1 MPIRIKLSRKML
13 TTFFIVVLFALVLP
27 FETVRNQSYAA
38 NNSSCQLTWN
48 SVPDPNSVGASAVAA
63 LSASDVWAASDSLL
77 HWNGSTWTAVQP
89 LSSRAITDF
98 GIIAPNDIW
107 AAGWFLENSYYRSL
121 VLHWD
126 GVAWSDVPTPDIGPL
141 EGIAALTSNSIWII
155 GNVENSNPVPTSLH
169 WDGASWQTIPMSFSV
184 PIARYGW
191 VRGIS
196 AIAEDDV
203 WAVGEFYGRPSELS
217 DVLVWHWDGTQWDHK
232 PIGMGWLAQFTAVAA
247 VSSNDVWAVGKR
259 APDEAIIAHWNGTQ
273 WSLVSSYPN
282 GILNAVA
289 GLSANDAWAV
299 GWYETENSH
308 QMLIEHWDGI
318 RWNVVNLPKQTSPIN
333 SLSTITALT
342 ATDVWAGGSSILR
355 GTVPCLTAKPTK
367 PKLLFPHDL
376 ATLRRT
382 NPRLRWEPASGAS
395 WYELIVRRGAKIV
408 DQQYYLTDTRYIT
421 TALKRSSTYSWRV
434 KACNSV
440 GCSASRWWQF
450 TILK

>member
-1 MPIRIKLSRKML
+1 ML
-13 TTFFIVVLFALVLP
+13 RLGRSLWLVITVLAILLVNVPANNNASFL
-27 FETVRNQSYAA
+27 TQAA
-38 NNSSCQLTWN
+38 NNSSCLLTWHTVSTPERLWN
-48 SVPDPNSVGASAVAA
+48 DIAAVSQADIWVVGNAI
-63 LSASDVWAASDSLL
+63 L
-77 HWNGSTWTAVQP
+77 HWDGSSWNLVQDSYLNNNTLLDVAVI
-89 LSSRAITDF
+89 SA
-98 GIIAPNDIW
+98 NDIW
-107 AAGWFLENSYYRSL
+107 AAGWGSDGSSSHTL
-121 VLHWD
+121 VMHWD
-126 GVAWSDVPTPDIGPL
+126 GKEWSSVAVPDIG
-141 EGIAALTSNSIWII
+141 AAFGVDAISTTSIWII

-169 WDGASWQTIPMSFSV
+169 WDGAAWQTIPMSFSV

-299 GWYETENSH
+299 GWYETENSQ
-308 QMLIEHWDGI
+308 QMLIEQWDGI
-318 RWNVVNLPKQTSPIN
+318 RWDVVNLPKQPGIAN
-333 SLSTITALT
+333 GLGGVTALS
-342 ATDVWAGGSSILR
+342 AADVWAVGSVGVLH
-355 GTVPCLTAKPTK
+355 GTLPCVTTLPHKPIPISPRNGANTAKT
-367 PKLLFPHDL
+367 
-376 ATLRRT
+376 AV
-382 NPRLRWEPASGAS
+382 RLKWEPAIDAA
-395 WYELIVRRGAKIV
+395 WYELYVKKGTKLVIQETNLANTR
-408 DQQYYLTDTRYIT
+408 YLTKP
-421 TALKRSSTYSWRV
+421 LKRGSTYTWRV

-440 GCSASRWWQF
+440 GCRASRWWSF
-450 TILK
+450 TILE